1 MQPAQ
6 VQGFS
11 FLAGVYRG
19 NFMSGGVP
27 VAPKGMPG
35 PNKEIAM
42 KQLLLAVPHRFLAML
57 ALVLAAGLGTALPA
71 TAQDASYQI
80 KSGDVLRIEVL
91 EDASLNRSV
100 LVAPDGR
107 IALPLAGSVPVAGQ
121 SVEQVRA
128 ALTAAL
134 GPNFAATPTVYVAI
148 DSVAQKTGGGPAV
161 AKTYDVYVIGQVT
174 HPGKFTVVPGTTI
187 LQFLAEIGGF
197 TDFAATKR
205 IQLRRSDAA
214 GKETVYVLN
223 YQAIVDG
230 TANTLGGTVAQGD
243 VFVVPPTR
251 LFE

>member
-1 MQPAQ
+1 MPCHT
-6 VQGFS
+6 GFLPCS
-11 FLAGVYRG
+11 PSLWPLYG
-19 NFMSGGVP
+19 
-27 VAPKGMPG
+27 
-35 PNKEIAM
+35 
-42 KQLLLAVPHRFLAML
+42 LLARRFP
-57 ALVLAAGLGTALPA
+57 PA
-71 TAQDASYQI
+71 AQDYQI

-107 IALPLAGSVPVAGQ
+107 IALPLAGSLPVAGQ

-148 DSVAQKTGGGPAV
+148 DSVALKTGGGGPAT
-161 AKTYDVYVIGQVT
+161 AATYDVYVIGQVNN
-174 HPGKFTVVPGTTI
+174 PGKFAVVPGTTI
-187 LQFLAEIGGF
+187 LQFMAEIGGF
-197 TDFAATKR
+197 TDFAAVKR
-205 IQLRRSDAA
+205 IQLRRTDAA

-230 TANTLGGTVAQGD
+230 LPNAVSGTVAPGD

>member
-1 MQPAQ
+1 
-6 VQGFS
+6 
-11 FLAGVYRG
+11 
-19 NFMSGGVP
+19 
-27 VAPKGMPG
+27 
-35 PNKEIAM
+35 
-42 KQLLLAVPHRFLAML
+42 ML
-57 ALVLAAGLGTALPA
+57 ALVLVAGLGTALPA
-71 TAQDASYQI
+71 AAQDYQI
-80 KSGDVLRIEVL
+80 KSGDILRIEVL

-148 DSVAQKTGGGPAV
+148 DSVAVKAPVGGGPA
-161 AKTYDVYVIGQVT
+161 AAAATYDVYVIGQVNN
-174 HPGKFTVVPGTTI
+174 PGKFAVVPGTTI

-197 TDFAATKR
+197 TDFAAVKR
-205 IQLRRSDAA
+205 IQLRRTDAA

-230 TANTLGGTVAQGD
+230 LPNAVSGTVAQGD

>member
-1 MQPAQ
+1 
-6 VQGFS
+6 
-11 FLAGVYRG
+11 
-19 NFMSGGVP
+19 
-27 VAPKGMPG
+27 
-35 PNKEIAM
+35 M
-42 KQLLLAVPHRFLAML
+42 KQLLLAVPHRFLAMIAPVL
-57 ALVLAAGLGTALPA
+57 ALVLAAGLGTVLPA
-71 TAQDASYQI
+71 AAQDYQI

-107 IALPLAGSVPVAGQ
+107 IALPLAGSLPVAGQ

-134 GPNFAATPTVYVAI
+134 APNFAATPTVYVAI
-148 DSVAQKTGGGPAV
+148 DSVALQTGGGPAV
-161 AKTYDVYVIGQVT
+161 ARTYDVYVIGQVNN
-174 HPGKFTVVPGTTI
+174 PGKFTVVPGTTI

-197 TDFAATKR
+197 TDFAAVKR
-205 IQLRRSDAA
+205 IQLRRADAS

-230 TANTLGGTVAQGD
+230 LPNAVNGTVAQGD

>member
-1 MQPAQ
+1 
-6 VQGFS
+6 
-11 FLAGVYRG
+11 
-19 NFMSGGVP
+19 MSGGVP

-42 KQLLLAVPHRFLAML
+42 KQLLLAVPGRLLAMMGRVL
-57 ALVLAAGLGTALPA
+57 PPVLAMTILAFGLGTALPA
-71 TAQDASYQI
+71 AAQDASYQI

-148 DSVAQKTGGGPAV
+148 DSVAQKTGGGGPAV

-230 TANTLGGTVAQGD
+230 LPNAVTGTVAQGD